1 MENNVKKKKKGI
13 GLIILLIAV
22 IVIVGL
28 VATGIAGA
36 REAMKNISA
45 MNIKS
50 YTVSKGTVRQTVS
63 GSGQIEAADTDDVT
77 APVGVQVEK
86 VLVSSGDEVTK
97 GQKLAELK
105 PESITDCL
113 VEIESSLKSVS
124 DELDADG
131 KRKADDENKL
141 TDLQIE
147 QLNNET
153 KDLKQAQS
161 ELNSLKN
168 NPYITATTDGIIGD
182 VNLTEGEKISQM
194 SGSSSSSALSSL
206 GTDASSYLS
215 GAMGATSSTVVNGPA
230 SGSTADVVRIIP
242 MGTADNSPA
251 AITADG
257 KGMAGGQGAPYAVLT
272 ADGDNDSTTGN
283 GAAGNNSANSSAAGN
298 NGSTTGSSA
307 ADNSVTNSSAAGN
320 NGSTTDNG
328 AADNSAAGNNGS
340 TANSSS
346 ANSSST
352 NSGST
357 DSNSAANNSGTGNS
371 GATDNGG
378 STAQQKVTSWD
389 VLTSRM
395 TAPAA
400 GASPVTT
407 EQLFA
412 DVNGT
417 PFVDAC
423 HYTGTIGWI
432 ELPADSQQSGTSGT
446 GAAGT
451 ASGSAS
457 SQGASGNAPAQGSSF
472 AAFSAGKLYSAVIT
486 LTSADGYIFSSDSE
500 PAASDFAGALTSQVR
515 TEISSGGKIMTI
527 MVPYVLA
534 PDNTLNENQNALTEQ
549 EQQALQS
556 LQSSVQSGLSG
567 LSGLSGQ
574 NALSGLG
581 GSDYSSLLN
590 GLNGSSGYSLSG
602 VDALSGAAGSASVS
616 YNPYESTAFVIRK
629 TDRMKVQV
637 SIDEQ
642 DILLLSRGQKADV
655 TLDAIEG
662 KTFGGTVTE
671 IGADAE
677 TGTGSAKYPVTIE
690 IDGADEMKFGM
701 SAEVTVQV
709 GEAADVLVIPME
721 GLQQEGETMFVYT
734 EEADDGTL
742 GGRKTVE
749 TGLSDGEN
757 VEITSGLSDGDTIYY
772 QKADDSNAFTSPFMD
787 DGESSSSSES

>member
-1 MENNVKKKKKGI
+1 MVSGMRKDFFPMENNVKKKKKSI

-50 YTVSKGTVRQTVS
+50 YTVGKGTVKQTVS

-77 APVGVQVEK
+77 TPVGVQVEK

-131 KRKADDENKL
+131 KRKADDEDKL

-215 GAMGATSSTVVNGPA
+215 GAMGVTSSTVVNGPA

-242 MGTADNSPA
+242 MGTADNSPS
-251 AITADG
+251 AITADE
-257 KGMAGGQGAPYAVLT
+257 KGVAGGQGAPYAVLT

-283 GAAGNNSANSSAAGN
+283 GAAGNNSVN
-298 NGSTTGSSA
+298 SSA

-328 AADNSAAGNNGS
+328 AAGNSAAGNNGS

-346 ANSSST
+346 AGSSST
-352 NSGST
+352 NSST
-357 DSNSAANNSGTGNS
+357 DSNSAANNSGTDNSGTDNS

-472 AAFSAGKLYSAVIT
+472 TAFSAGKLYSAVIT

-500 PAASDFAGALTSQVR
+500 PAASAFAGALTSQVR
-515 TEISSGGKIMTI
+515 TEISGGGKIMTI

-581 GSDYSSLLN
+581 GV
-590 GLNGSSGYSLSG
+590 SGYSLSG

-787 DGESSSSSES
+787 DGETSSSSGS

>member
-1 MENNVKKKKKGI
+1 MENNVKKKKKSI

-50 YTVSKGTVRQTVS
+50 YTVGKGTVKQTVS

-77 APVGVQVEK
+77 TPVGVQVEK

-131 KRKADDENKL
+131 KRKADDEDKL

-215 GAMGATSSTVVNGPA
+215 GAMGVTSSTVVNGPA

-242 MGTADNSPA
+242 MGTADNSPS
-251 AITADG
+251 AITADE
-257 KGMAGGQGAPYAVLT
+257 KGVAGGQGTPSAVLT

-283 GAAGNNSANSSAAGN
+283 GAAGNNSVN
-298 NGSTTGSSA
+298 SSA

-328 AADNSAAGNNGS
+328 AAGNSAAGNNGS

-346 ANSSST
+346 AGSSST
-352 NSGST
+352 NSST
-357 DSNSAANNSGTGNS
+357 DSNSAANNSGTDNS

-472 AAFSAGKLYSAVIT
+472 TAFSAGKLYSAVIT

-500 PAASDFAGALTSQVR
+500 PAASAFAGALTSQVR
-515 TEISSGGKIMTI
+515 TEISGGGKIMTI

-581 GSDYSSLLN
+581 GV
-590 GLNGSSGYSLSG
+590 SGYSLSG

>member
-1 MENNVKKKKKGI
+1 MENNVKKKKKSI

-50 YTVSKGTVRQTVS
+50 YTVGKGTVKQTVS

-77 APVGVQVEK
+77 TPVGVQVEK

-131 KRKADDENKL
+131 KRKADDEDKL

-215 GAMGATSSTVVNGPA
+215 GAMGVTSSTVVNGPA

-242 MGTADNSPA
+242 MGTADNSPS
-251 AITADG
+251 AITADE
-257 KGMAGGQGAPYAVLT
+257 KGVAGGQGTPSAVLT
-272 ADGDNDSTTGN
+272 ADGDNDST
-283 GAAGNNSANSSAAGN
+283 ANSSV
-298 NGSTTGSSA
+298 
-307 ADNSVTNSSAAGN
+307 ADSNSV
-320 NGSTTDNG
+320 D
-328 AADNSAAGNNGS
+328 
-340 TANSSS
+340 SSS
-346 ANSSST
+346 AGSSST
-352 NSGST
+352 NSST
-357 DSNSAANNSGTGNS
+357 DSNSAANNSGTDNSGTDNS

-472 AAFSAGKLYSAVIT
+472 TAFSAGKLYSAVIT

-500 PAASDFAGALTSQVR
+500 PAASAFAGALTSQVR
-515 TEISSGGKIMTI
+515 TEISGGGKIMTI

-581 GSDYSSLLN
+581 GV
-590 GLNGSSGYSLSG
+590 SGYSLSG

>member
-1 MENNVKKKKKGI
+1 MVSGMRKDFFPMENNVKKKKKSI

-50 YTVSKGTVRQTVS
+50 YTVGKGTVKQTVS

-77 APVGVQVEK
+77 TPVGVQVEK

-131 KRKADDENKL
+131 KRKADDEDKL

-215 GAMGATSSTVVNGPA
+215 GAMGVTSSTVVNGPA

-242 MGTADNSPA
+242 MGTADNSPS
-251 AITADG
+251 AITADE
-257 KGMAGGQGAPYAVLT
+257 KGVAGGQGTPSAVLT
-272 ADGDNDSTTGN
+272 ADGDNDST
-283 GAAGNNSANSSAAGN
+283 ANSSV
-298 NGSTTGSSA
+298 
-307 ADNSVTNSSAAGN
+307 ADSNSV
-320 NGSTTDNG
+320 D
-328 AADNSAAGNNGS
+328 
-340 TANSSS
+340 SSS
-346 ANSSST
+346 AGSSST
-352 NSGST
+352 NSST
-357 DSNSAANNSGTGNS
+357 DSNSAANNSGTDNSGTDNS

-472 AAFSAGKLYSAVIT
+472 TAFSAGKLYSAVIT

-500 PAASDFAGALTSQVR
+500 PAASAFAGALTSQVR
-515 TEISSGGKIMTI
+515 TEISGGGKIMTI

-581 GSDYSSLLN
+581 GV
-590 GLNGSSGYSLSG
+590 SGYSLSG